1 MEHLFVQH
9 LLWHRSV
16 ILSNECVDLY
26 NDKLLR
32 SMQGAHFHLS
42 CLYGNLKEIIPA
54 LKEKGVCV
62 VGSALE
68 NGRPIHEI
76 KNKKKWPMF

>member
-1 MEHLFVQH
+1 MINYCDQCKEHTSIFLVF
-9 LLWHRSV
+9 
-16 ILSNECVDLY
+16 
-26 NDKLLR
+26 
-32 SMQGAHFHLS
+32 MG
-42 CLYGNLKEIIPA
+42 LKKIIPA

-76 KNKKKWPMF
+76 KKQEKGGLCFRK